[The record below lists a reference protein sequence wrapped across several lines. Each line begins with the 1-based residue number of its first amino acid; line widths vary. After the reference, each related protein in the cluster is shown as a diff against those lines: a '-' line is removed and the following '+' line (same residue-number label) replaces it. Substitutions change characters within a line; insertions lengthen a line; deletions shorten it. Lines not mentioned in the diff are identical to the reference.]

1 MNTQGAFGGY
11 SVRER
16 VKQYAKAA
24 PTHDFDETI
33 DAVPVGRRREKIR
46 MAETADPAPRR
57 IPGNNPYRVRDRM
70 AKESAKRTAADEA
83 IPKKQMAASPKSRPH
98 AASRHSFE
106 QRRRVGAEPDMRCNT
121 DRIFEDESMSDGE
134 RIAAYRRAERRKALN
149 HVRTISAALLIM
161 SIFALAAFAIVYK
174 TMYVISDFTVEGTS
188 RYTAEEIIKASSVS
202 GGDNLY
208 SFSSRIAE
216 ENVTFHCPYVRT
228 LDVNR
233 SAPSKV
239 SFTVVEDEPRF
250 YADFYGETRALSAS
264 LRVLGTVDPSEA
276 AESGLIRLRLPS
288 VDSAMAGRILVF
300 ENERNSAS
308 MREVL
313 GLVLASDLKCRI
325 TTVDL
330 RSMPEL
336 KMICDDRYLLAFG
349 GAEDMQVK
357 LKIANAVMKDNL
369 FYGNVRAEIDL
380 TTTGTTSVVL
390 DNQLDLES

>member
-1 MNTQGAFGGY
+1 MNSEGAFGGY
-11 SVRER
+11 SVRDR
-16 VKQYAKAA
+16 AGRYAKTA

-57 IPGNNPYRVRDRM
+57 VPGNNPYRVRDRM
-70 AKESAKRTAADEA
+70 AKESAKRVVADEA
-83 IPKKQMAASPKSRPH
+83 ILKKQTPTLKKAQSAKASPPPLTRQSL
-98 AASRHSFE
+98 S
-106 QRRRVGAEPDMRCNT
+106 GAEPDPRYNT
-121 DRIFEDESMSDGE
+121 DEIFLDETLCEDE
-134 RIAAYRRAERRKALN
+134 RVLAYRRAVRQKLMIQVRR
-149 HVRTISAALLIM
+149 ISTAVVM
-161 SIFALAAFAIVYK
+161 MGIFALAAFAIVYK
-174 TMYVISDFTVEGTS
+174 TMYVISDITVEGTS
-188 RYTAEEIIKASSVS
+188 RYTADEIIGASSVS
-202 GGDNLY
+202 SGDNLY

-216 ENVTFHCPYVRT
+216 ENVTFHCPYVRA
-228 LDVNR
+228 LDVRR

-239 SFTVVEDEPRF
+239 TFTVVEDEPRF

-264 LRVLGTVDPSEA
+264 LRVLGTVDPSAA

-288 VDSAMAGRILVF
+288 VESAMAGRILVF

-308 MREVL
+308 MRDVL
-313 GLVLASDLKCRI
+313 GMVLASDLKSRI

-330 RSMPEL
+330 RSMAEL
-336 KMICDDRYLLAFG
+336 KMVCDDRYLLTFG
-349 GAEDMQVK
+349 GAEDVQIK

-369 FYGNVRAEIDL
+369 FYGNIRAEIDL